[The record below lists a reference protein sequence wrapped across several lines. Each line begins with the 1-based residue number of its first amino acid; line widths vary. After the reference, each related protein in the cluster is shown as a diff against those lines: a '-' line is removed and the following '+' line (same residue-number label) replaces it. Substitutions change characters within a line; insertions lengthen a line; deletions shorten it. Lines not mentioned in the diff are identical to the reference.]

1 MIVIPPKGLILAIS
15 IGAIAGPVFGIMLFD
30 IGVQEQ
36 LVYADGTS
44 LSIVTEKTNF
54 KLGEEIIIKI
64 INSGTDELRFSDTSY
79 GLVIKQLDS
88 IPIYIP
94 LSTQEISKL
103 QSHEEII
110 FSWNQLKNDNSSIL
124 EGTYKITVK
133 AITIDDNIIEK
144 IVTINIFK

>member
-1 MIVIPPKGLILAIS
+1 MLPKGLILALSLGI
-15 IGAIAGPVFGIMLFD
+15 IAGPILGIILFD
-30 IGVQEQ
+30 IGMEEQ

-44 LSIVTEKTNF
+44 LSIVTEKINF
-54 KLGEEIIIKI
+54 KLGEEVVIKI
-64 INSGTDELRFSDTSY
+64 INSGTDELKFSDTSY

-94 LSTQEISKL
+94 ISTQEISKL

-110 FSWNQLKNDNSSIL
+110 FTWNQLKNDNNSVL
-124 EGTYKITVK
+124 ECIYKITVK
-133 AITIDDNIIEK
+133 ANTIDDKIIEK

>member
-1 MIVIPPKGLILAIS
+1 MLPKGLILALSLGI
-15 IGAIAGPVFGIMLFD
+15 IAGPILGIILFD
-30 IGVQEQ
+30 IGMEEQ

-44 LSIVTEKTNF
+44 LSIVTEKINF
-54 KLGEEIIIKI
+54 KLGEEVLIKI
-64 INSGTDELRFSDTSY
+64 INSGTDELTFPDTSY

-94 LSTQEISKL
+94 TSTQEISKL
-103 QSHEEII
+103 ESHEEII
-110 FSWNQLKNDNSSIL
+110 FTWNQLKNDNSPIL

-133 AITIDDNIIEK
+133 ANTIDDKIIEK

>member
-1 MIVIPPKGLILAIS
+1 MFPKGLILAVS
-15 IGAIAGPVFGIMLFD
+15 IGVIAGPVFGILFFD
-30 IGVQEQ
+30 IGTQDQ
-36 LVYADGTS
+36 LVYVDGTS
-44 LSIVTEKTNF
+44 LSIVTEKINF

-64 INSGTDELRFSDTSY
+64 INSGTNELKFSDTSY

-88 IPIYIP
+88 IPVYIP
-94 LSTQEISKL
+94 SSTQEISKL

-133 AITIDDNIIEK
+133 ANTIDDKIIEK

>member
-1 MIVIPPKGLILAIS
+1 MFPKGLILAVS
-15 IGAIAGPVFGIMLFD
+15 IGVIAGPVFGILFFD
-30 IGVQEQ
+30 IGTQDQ
-36 LVYADGTS
+36 LVYVDGTS
-44 LSIVTEKTNF
+44 LSIVTEKINF

-64 INSGTDELRFSDTSY
+64 INSGTNELKFSDTSY

-88 IPIYIP
+88 IPVYIP
-94 LSTQEISKL
+94 SSTQEISKL

-133 AITIDDNIIEK
+133 ANTIDNKTIEK